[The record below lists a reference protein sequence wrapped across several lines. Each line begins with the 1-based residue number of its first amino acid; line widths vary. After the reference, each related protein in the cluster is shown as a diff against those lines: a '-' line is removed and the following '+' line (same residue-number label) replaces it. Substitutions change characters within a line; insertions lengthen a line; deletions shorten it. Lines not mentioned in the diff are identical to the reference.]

1 MKLVILGANGQLGF
15 DLVRTFKKKEYE
27 IYPFTHSD
35 IDVTNFKISWKKL
48 KNIKP
53 DVVIN
58 CAAYVKVDDSEELAD
73 RAFSVNALGARNM
86 ALICK
91 EINSI
96 LMHISTDYIFDGRKT
111 KAYTEMDIPNPL
123 NVYGNSK
130 LAGEYFVKNIIEK
143 HYIIRLSSL
152 FGFAGLSCKDG
163 NFVEIMLRK
172 ARNKEKIEVVDD
184 MVVSPTYTKDAA
196 EVIYTIIKKKVPFGI
211 YHIANK
217 GQCSWYEFARTIF
230 ETIGVETNLS
240 PIKTNKLA
248 LKANRPIFSPLQS
261 VKLKT
266 YDIEIERWDAA
277 LKNYLIEKDYLK

>member
-1 MKLVILGANGQLGF
+1 MKLVIIGANGQLGF
-15 DLVRTFKKKEYE
+15 DLVRTFKKMGYE
-27 IYPFTHSD
+27 IIPFNHPD
-35 IDVTNFKISWKKL
+35 IDVTDFKISWKKL

-53 DVVIN
+53 DAVIN
-58 CAAYVKVDDSEELAD
+58 CGAYVRVDDSEKFAD
-73 RAFSVNALGARNM
+73 RAFSVNALGARNI

-91 EINSI
+91 EIDSI
-96 LMHISTDYIFDGRKT
+96 LMHISTDYIFDGQRT

-152 FGFAGLSCKDG
+152 FGFAGASGKGG
-163 NFVEIMLRK
+163 NFVETMIKK

-196 EVIYTIIKKKVPFGI
+196 DVICAIFKKKVPFGV

-217 GQCSWYEFARTIF
+217 GQCSWYEFARTVF
-230 ETIGVETNLS
+230 ETIGIDVNLS
-240 PIKTNKLA
+240 PIKTNMLY
-248 LKANRPIFSPLQS
+248 LKAKRPIFSPLQS

-266 YDIEIERWDAA
+266 YGIEIERWDTA